1 MTQSIDDYLR
11 RAEESLSA
19 AELLLAEDFAGFAA
33 SRAYYTM
40 FYLAEAFLLTRG
52 LASSKH
58 SGVVGMFGHEFAKS
72 GVVPAHFHR
81 YLIRA
86 GELRLLADYQSKPI
100 SDEEA
105 QIQNRSRP
113 GIYRICPA
121 ILRRQAINLSL
132 VSVCAKYGSANANRI
147 QS

>member
-1 MTQSIDDYLR
+1 MSQVVDDYLR

-19 AELLLAEDFAGFAA
+19 AELLLSEGFAGYAA
-33 SRAYYTM
+33 ARAYYGM
-40 FYLAEAFLLTRG
+40 FYVAQAFLSTRG

-86 GELRLLADYQSKPI
+86 GEIRLLADYHSRPI

-105 QIQNRSRP
+105 QLQIDRGREFLAFARQYFAGN
-113 GIYRICPA
+113 PA
-121 ILRRQAINLSL
+121 RA
-132 VSVCAKYGSANANRI
+132 
-147 QS
+147 